1 MKTPS
6 QNTHSKNTSDED
18 TLQKHSNSKISDEDA
33 LLKNSTQKIGDED
46 AFPKHSQLKKL
57 AITVQKNGDAKLAGE
72 RDRVKAAPDFP
83 YYYFFFYDPIA
94 KNTYPLQDAEQQKSC
109 L

>member
-18 TLQKHSNSKISDEDA
+18 TLQKHAQAKISDEDA

-46 AFPKHSQLKKL
+46 ALRKQSQ
-57 AITVQKNGDAKLAGE
+57 
-72 RDRVKAAPDFP
+72 
-83 YYYFFFYDPIA
+83 
-94 KNTYPLQDAEQQKSC
+94 
-109 L
+109 